1 MKQVKRNIKKK
12 YDDDHTK
19 KNISFYKN
27 MKKLQNTLNMNDAK
41 VKKMMN
47 TIKK

>member
-12 YDDDHTK
+12 YDDDYTK
-19 KNISFYKN
+19 KNILFYKN
-27 MKKLQNTLNMNDAK
+27 MKELQNTLNINDVK